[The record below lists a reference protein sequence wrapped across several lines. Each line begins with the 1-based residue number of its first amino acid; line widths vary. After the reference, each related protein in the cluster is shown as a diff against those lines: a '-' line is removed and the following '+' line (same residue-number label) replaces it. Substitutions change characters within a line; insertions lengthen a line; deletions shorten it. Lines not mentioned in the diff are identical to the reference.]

1 MTHNQNFIAW
11 QNNLFSRNDGKNKL
25 QNLWGLFKL
34 REEKNKIKLRTAL
47 AYQEAAT
54 NGM

>member
-1 MTHNQNFIAW
+1 MTHNQNFIAR

-25 QNLWGLFKL
+25 QNLWGGVIQIERGK
-34 REEKNKIKLRTAL
+34 EKLRTAL